1 MVPMISGKSPKVAG
15 SNNGPQLVPKTLVP
29 TSCKKLIVVGIN
41 EKIIRKGDIYI
52 MLNKDEIKIITI
64 LNDNTHFVTKIEL

>member
-29 TSCKKLIVVGIN
+29 TSCKNLIVVGIN
-41 EKIIRKGDIYI
+41 EKIMRKVTTTEKTAPLPIRALAI
-52 MLNKDEIKIITI
+52 
-64 LNDNTHFVTKIEL
+64 F